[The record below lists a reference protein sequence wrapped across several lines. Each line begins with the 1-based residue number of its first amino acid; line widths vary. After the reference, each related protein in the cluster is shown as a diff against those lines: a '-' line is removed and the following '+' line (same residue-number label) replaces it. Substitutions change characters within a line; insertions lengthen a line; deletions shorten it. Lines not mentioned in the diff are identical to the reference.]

1 MLGWQSIWGSICH
14 VSFTTEFWLAL
25 LSVIVINIILSGDN
39 AVVIA
44 LAVRSLSGRQR
55 LQGIVLGTGLAVIL
69 RIALTFLCSRLLE
82 VMFLKF
88 IGGWLIAWIAVKLF
102 VAGTGDKGSQ
112 KEVNTLG
119 KAVITIVVADL
130 VMSTDNVLAVAG
142 ACRGDVV
149 LLLFGLGSSIPLVV
163 LASDILSR
171 LMDRYPIIVTLGAAV
186 LGRVAGDMIGS
197 DAFLLRAFRP
207 NAFTLYALQ
216 AIFAVGVVVVGKTWV
231 KRRTETTETRMG
243 LNLTSSGTEERWKIE
258 NHGQKQAR
266 HG

>member
-1 MLGWQSIWGSICH
+1 
-14 VSFTTEFWLAL
+14 
-25 LSVIVINIILSGDN
+25 
-39 AVVIA
+39 
-44 LAVRSLSGRQR
+44 
-55 LQGIVLGTGLAVIL
+55 
-69 RIALTFLCSRLLE
+69 
-82 VMFLKF
+82 MFLKF

-163 LASDILSR
+163 FASDILSR
-171 LMDRYPIIVTLGAAV
+171 LMDKYPIIVTLGAAV

-197 DAFLLRAFRP
+197 DAFILRTFRP

-216 AIFAVGVVVVGKTWV
+216 ALFTVGVVVVGKMWI
-231 KRRTETTETRMG
+231 KRKAKATETRIR
-243 LNLTSSGTEERWKIE
+243 LNSTSSETEERWEIE
-258 NHGQKQAR
+258 NYGEKQAR
-266 HG
+266 HR